1 MCRLTGAMFLLA
13 PTGNVLTGAVSFFA
27 PTGIAGSAPPSC
39 ELCLTAMQ
47 VQMLGSS
54 EMDQEVVGAK
64 GAGGE
69 S

>member
-1 MCRLTGAMFLLA
+1 MSLSL
-13 PTGNVLTGAVSFFA
+13 VSTRIA
-27 PTGIAGSAPPSC
+27 LAGSAPPSC
-39 ELCLTAMQ
+39 ELCPTAMQ

>member
-1 MCRLTGAMFLLA
+1 MSLSLVSTRI
-13 PTGNVLTGAVSFFA
+13 AV
-27 PTGIAGSAPPSC
+27 AGSASPYK
-39 ELCLTAMQ
+39 LCPTAMQ